1 MKHFLKGDSLRVI
14 NNLDEDGELCEGAP
28 AIGEIM
34 TMVDRTSEFRSFI
47 IVERANGRKLQLEK
61 HRFELANQ

>member
-1 MKHFLKGDSLRVI
+1 MKHFLKGDSLRII

-34 TMVDRTSEFRSFI
+34 TMLV
-47 IVERANGRKLQLEK
+47 NL
-61 HRFELANQ
+61 